1 MQQEPKIFGNQIIKD
16 GKSIKKIGQPIIH
29 EIIIAKHRVKYM
41 FWKVTVLSDFEEI
54 WEGSDRQIQKDSVEH
69 SFLYALITKNG
80 HSFGENLTVWDGEE
94 KTINHDYYLQTL
106 PHLKGDPNLNYKKV
120 SDLYLG
126 EWAIVDENG
135 VPVIDKKYREW
146 EKKLK
151 PLYGEQEVQTPLYQT
166 PSYDQETTLRR
177 VVPQVQP
184 KQGNIHVINQ
194 PNPVTQRG
202 KIIQIGGTPQPVQQQ
217 PRPTIRINRNF

>member
-16 GKSIKKIGQPIIH
+16 GKSIKKIGQPIVH

-80 HSFGENLTVWDGEE
+80 HSFGENLTVWDGIERKAE
-94 KTINHDYYLQTL
+94 LSHYWYNNNNEGDRNLDVKD
-106 PHLKGDPNLNYKKV
+106 LK
-120 SDLYLG
+120 DLYMG

-135 VPVIDKKYREW
+135 IPVIDKKYREW

-151 PLYGEQEVQTPLYQT
+151 LLYNEQEVQAPLYQT
-166 PSYDQETTLRR
+166 PSYDQETTVRR
-177 VVPQVQP
+177 ITPQVQP

-202 KIIQIGGTPQPVQQQ
+202 KLIQVGGQPQPIPQ
-217 PRPTIRINRNF
+217 PRPIIRINRNF